1 MTLDRPASRE
11 QGTEAIT
18 KARRHLALVAVAL
31 AALLA
36 SIAPVEAGLRQAAPP
51 AAAATRTSSAL
62 AASTESVV
70 APGVTW
76 SSGTWTTADGA
87 QAVQLVEVDPAD
99 PAISL
104 ESATPAAGVDARQT
118 VRKQA
123 LRVSRDGHR
132 VVAAI
137 NGDIWNTDTASG
149 TRSPIGLQ
157 VRHGELL
164 TAAAKARP
172 TIGFGADEVARLGD
186 VAVTG
191 SVILPDGV
199 TTLAIDRINKP
210 RRSGDLVLYTRRW
223 GPSTSTLA
231 NGAEVVLT
239 GAVLPLRVSGTWT
252 ATVAKV
258 VKAGGD
264 VAIPAGALVLSAHG
278 AAATIIGSLTIGST
292 VTVSTS
298 VTAGWEDVVEAIGG
312 REWLVEDGA
321 VGIRPVSSVTTNVH
335 PRTAVGLRSD
345 GRLLLATVD
354 GRQPGYSVGMTAADL
369 AAMLMAQGAED
380 AIMLDGGGST
390 TALVRRPGDVEA
402 SLVNRPSA
410 GYQRAVDNALLV
422 VSSVPTGPLA
432 SLVLRPSSRTMV
444 VGQAASFSAHGVDAA
459 VNGIPIAA
467 SAVAWSMT
475 GSGATLSSTGRF
487 QAREPGTARVT
498 AAARGLTGTSEMT
511 IIADTFPPVAAD
523 PDLRLR
529 RGTVGVGSVPVT
541 ISWAAATDIGTGVA
555 GYELRRRFSGGPWSD
570 VALPS
575 LLARS
580 VKQRLP
586 VGIAVQYQVRATDR
600 SGNVGDW
607 QTAAGLAIRLAVE
620 DASAVHYAGTWR
632 KRSASGYLGGAVR
645 MARAAGAKAS
655 FTFNGKQVAW
665 IAVRGPARGSARVA
679 VDGTRV
685 GVVGL
690 HSSTVHFRKAVFVS
704 AWLANDSHRIGVR
717 VSGTAGHP
725 RVDVDGFVIVERAT
739 LADFA
744 DVADVASVSEQGR

>member
-1 MTLDRPASRE
+1 M
-11 QGTEAIT
+11 T
-18 KARRHLALVAVAL
+18 KAPRRAALVAMAL
-31 AALLA
+31 TALLA
-36 SIAPVEAGLRQAAPP
+36 PIAPVEARPRQSAPS
-51 AAAATRTSSAL
+51 ATVATASSSAL
-62 AASTESVV
+62 AAATESLV

-76 SSGTWTTADGA
+76 SSGSWATADGA

-104 ESATPAAGVDARQT
+104 ETAFPAAGVDARQT

-137 NGDIWNTDTASG
+137 NGDIWNTDDASH

-172 TIGFGADEVARLGD
+172 TLGFGTDEVARLGD

-191 SVILPDGV
+191 SVTMPDGT
-199 TTLAIDRINKP
+199 TTLVIDRINKP

-239 GAVLPLRVSGTWT
+239 GAALPLRVAGTWT
-252 ATVAKV
+252 GTVAKV

-264 VAIPAGALVLSAHG
+264 VTIPAGALVLSGHG
-278 AAATIIGSLTIGST
+278 AAATTIRSLAIGST

-321 VGIRPVSSVTTNVH
+321 VGIRPVSSVTTRVH
-335 PRTAVGLRSD
+335 PRTAVGVRSD

-369 AAMLMAQGAED
+369 AAMLIAEGAIN

-390 TALVRRPGDVEA
+390 TALVRRPGDIEA
-402 SLVNRPSA
+402 SLVDRPSA
-410 GYQRAVDNALLV
+410 GYERAVDNALLV
-422 VSSVPTGPLA
+422 VSSVATGPLA
-432 SLVLRPSSRTMV
+432 SLILRPSSRTMV
-444 VGQAASFSAHGVDAA
+444 VGQAASFSAHGVDLAM
-459 VNGIPIAA
+459 NGIPIAA

-475 GSGATLSSTGRF
+475 GSGATLSSGGRF
-487 QAREPGTARVT
+487 QAHEPGSATVT
-498 AAARGLTGTSEMT
+498 AAAAGLTGASDMA
-511 IIADTFPPVAAD
+511 IVADTFPPVAPD

-529 RGTVGVGSVPVT
+529 RGGTVEAGSVPVT
-541 ISWAAATDIGTGVA
+541 VSWAAATDIGTGVA
-555 GYELRRRFSGGPWSD
+555 GYELRRRFSGGPWTD

-575 LLARS
+575 LTSRS
-580 VKQRLP
+580 VRQRLP
-586 VGIAVQYQVRATDR
+586 PGTAVQYQLRATDR
-600 SGNVGDW
+600 SGNVGVW
-607 QTAAGLAIRLAVE
+607 QSAAGLSIRMAAE
-620 DASAVHYAGTWR
+620 DASAAHYAGRWR
-632 KRSASGYLGGAVR
+632 KRSASAYVGGAVR
-645 MARAAGAKAS
+645 MARAAGAKATL
-655 FTFNGKQVAW
+655 TFSGKQIAW

-679 VDGTRV
+679 VDGSRV
-685 GVVGL
+685 GLVGL
-690 HSSTVHFRKAVFVS
+690 RSSTVRFRKAAFVS
-704 AWLANDSHRIGVR
+704 AWMPSGSHRISVR

-739 LADFA
+739 LAD
-744 DVADVASVSEQGR
+744 VAGVSEPGP